1 MGWIKRMEDAL
12 RNAACRGDLQEMRHL
27 LDSFPD
33 DDVRQFWSNPLIV
46 LDLALMDAACNSQP
60 DAVSMLLASGADA
73 DCGIIGSSRTPL
85 YMIAKSPICPPER
98 RKRQRATV
106 QVLLE
111 AGARV
116 DLLSDQELTPAGVA
130 LKGNRPA
137 LLMLMRAGAD
147 FARARE
153 VLQHPWTDD
162 PPWTENLAWH
172 LFEKIEQAA
181 AESTEDITPFEAYAR
196 RHRKILAGV
205 VSKCARAV
213 LHDDVAGHVV
223 AFYCPYGGH

>member
-1 MGWIKRMEDAL
+1 MGWIRRMQDAL
-12 RNAACRGDLQEMRHL
+12 CDAACRGDLQEMRQL

-33 DDVRQFWSNPLIV
+33 DDAWRNVGHPFQG
-46 LDLALMDAACNSQP
+46 LDALDYALMSAACSSQP

-73 DCGIIGSSRTPL
+73 DCGHIGSSRTPL
-85 YMIAKSPICPPER
+85 HMIALGPICPAEL

-130 LKGNRPA
+130 LKGNRPI

-162 PPWTENLAWH
+162 PPWTE
-172 LFEKIEQAA
+172 
-181 AESTEDITPFEAYAR
+181 
-196 RHRKILAGV
+196 
-205 VSKCARAV
+205 
-213 LHDDVAGHVV
+213 
-223 AFYCPYGGH
+223 